1 MSGGVAGGV
10 LPEKLGGGLWP
21 TSFPGSFPCQGKD
34 PGNEVDRH
42 LQSARGSFLSGTYRI
57 ELWVNFSSIIE
68 QITSKVK

>member
-34 PGNEVDRH
+34 PGNEVGFVTQ
-42 LQSARGSFLSGTYRI
+42 LPKLLLY
-57 ELWVNFSSIIE
+57 L
-68 QITSKVK
+68 